1 MESIDGEYDLEEA
14 DRKALASEISELGE
28 TEEAFEVYLQKLS
41 VMWAHKNKEKIAE
54 QETIFQAR
62 LEEELQ
68 KKIQELE
75 VSQASEETVTEETTV
90 AESKEEAKT
99 EEEILETVEAEQVD
113 ITNNNGETAT
123 EESLRD
129 QFKKTFS
136 KENVT
141 INY

>member
-1 MESIDGEYDLEEA
+1 
-14 DRKALASEISELGE
+14 
-28 TEEAFEVYLQKLS
+28 
-41 VMWAHKNKEKIAE
+41 MWAHKNKEKIAE
-54 QETIFQAR
+54 QEAAFQAR

-68 KKIQELE
+68 KKISELDTA
-75 VSQASEETVTEETTV
+75 QASETTETQETEEV
-90 AESKEEAKT
+90 AETEQAET
-99 EEEILETVEAEQVD
+99 EEDVLETVEAEQVD